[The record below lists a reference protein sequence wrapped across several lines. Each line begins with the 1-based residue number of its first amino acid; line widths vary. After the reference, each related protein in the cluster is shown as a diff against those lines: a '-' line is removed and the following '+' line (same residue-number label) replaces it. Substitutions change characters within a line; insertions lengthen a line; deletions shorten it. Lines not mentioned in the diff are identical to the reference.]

1 MFPVCYC
8 CNTISEVLLMFPV
21 CYTVLLVDQVIAAAL
36 QWSNF
41 VSFERD
47 IMDRCLCGG
56 GCEIEAVLR
65 LVLISQLLLAA
76 ATAAS
81 RHAAAR
87 WAGPHPG
94 ERVVRAPRCG
104 PPPRRW
110 GRRSAAAC
118 ARCAR
123 GPAARLLHGMQL
135 RGLLDALGA
144 RTSAALTRAALPL
157 PRRRRRTWLRRG
169 RGAQG
174 RLRASV
180 AAGRGAVGGHIPR
193 RDSDGV
199 CAVGVAAAAE
209 HGAANESPP
218 GMSRARRAPAAA
230 PYRQRCGG
238 ARRRRAGALS
248 RASAHPPVSV
258 ATHNFQAQCV

>member
-1 MFPVCYC
+1 
-8 CNTISEVLLMFPV
+8 
-21 CYTVLLVDQVIAAAL
+21 
-36 QWSNF
+36 
-41 VSFERD
+41 
-47 IMDRCLCGG
+47 MDRCLCGG

-180 AAGRGAVGGHIPR
+180 AAGREQLVVTSLAVTRTVSALSASR
-193 RDSDGV
+193 RRRNTALQMKALQE
-199 CAVGVAAAAE
+199 CPE
-209 HGAANESPP
+209 
-218 GMSRARRAPAAA
+218 RA
-230 PYRQRCGG
+230 
-238 ARRRRAGALS
+238 ARRRRRPIAKGAAARAADARVPFRGRAHIPLCPSRHTISRLS
-248 RASAHPPVSV
+248 ACERVSIFSGHDSPGPQGPARGTV
-258 ATHNFQAQCV
+258 ALPL